1 MIDGS
6 VWGRYTVE
14 VTNIQLILITSN
26 EIRKFLKNISIQIK
40 SLFSVLWLNCK
51 NFNWLKLKKFTNYFK

>member
-6 VWGRYTVE
+6 VWGRFTAE

-26 EIRKFLKNISIQIK
+26 EIRKFLKIYFN
-40 SLFSVLWLNCK
+40 LN
-51 NFNWLKLKKFTNYFK
+51 

>member
-6 VWGRYTVE
+6 VWGRFTAE

>member
-6 VWGRYTVE
+6 VWGRFTVE
-14 VTNIQLILITSN
+14 VTKIQLILITSN
-26 EIRKFLKNISIQIK
+26 EIRKFLKNIPIQIK

-51 NFNWLKLKKFTNYFK
+51 NFNWLKSKKFTNYFK